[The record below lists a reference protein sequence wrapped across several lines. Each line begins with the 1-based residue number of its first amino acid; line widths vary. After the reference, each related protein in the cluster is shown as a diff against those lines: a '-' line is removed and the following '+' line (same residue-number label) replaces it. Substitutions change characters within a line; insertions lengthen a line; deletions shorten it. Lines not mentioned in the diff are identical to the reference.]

1 VKLLMNE
8 IVVLHVS
15 DLHFGIEN
23 DKSEKTKYV
32 RLRQKEMIKSLV
44 NTIIGIVN
52 QSPDWKPNVIAISGD
67 IAWSGRKE
75 EYKLYKEYFVTP
87 ICQALNISDKYIIT
101 CPGNHDI
108 IRERAKRISRCSKN
122 VKEGD
127 SDVPDLN
134 REEIKEQSY
143 FFGEYVDELCE
154 GNSDNVCKSVTFEEW
169 PWATFLTLNSAWDCR
184 NDDDEGRLRVGLP
197 ILEDLIEKTPEGN
210 CVITLF
216 HHPHTEIEDVVEKK
230 DDFSHHTV
238 LNTIKRQWLH
248 VSEREPDV
256 IGGRTF
262 ATYVEEKST
271 YILNGHIH
279 RETEPQKIGK
289 AVRLISGTIYS
300 NDTPRYHCRLLK
312 VSNNGEPSYRD
323 IRHTIGDRSENWE
336 VTMPKYFQFEH
347 AFSIIVRKTEQKEK
361 ERRIGQRLEAASK
374 KYEED
379 HDFEKYQQVIYE
391 ITRELLH
398 ATITAR
404 DVLNQENSVMSEKN
418 MELEDVHVYTLK
430 NGGEV

>member
-1 VKLLMNE
+1 MSE
-8 IVVLHVS
+8 MVVLHVS

-44 NTIIGIVN
+44 NTIIDIVN

-67 IAWSGRKE
+67 IAWSGKKE
-75 EYKLYKEYFVTP
+75 EYQLYKDYFVTP
-87 ICQALNISDKYIIT
+87 ISEALGISDKYIIT

-108 IRERAKRISRCSKN
+108 IRERAKRISRYQKD
-122 VKEGD
+122 VKGRD

-134 REEIKEQSY
+134 REEIKAQAY
-143 FFGEYVDELCE
+143 FFGEYVNELCE
-154 GNSDNVCKSVTFEEW
+154 RDPYGVCKSVTFEEW
-169 PWATFLTLNSAWDCR
+169 PWVTFLTLNSAWDCR
-184 NDDDEGRLRVGLP
+184 SNDDEGRLRVGLP
-197 ILEDLIEKTPEGN
+197 ILEDLIDKTPEDN
-210 CVITLF
+210 CIITLF
-216 HHPHTEIEDVVEKK
+216 HHPHTEIEDVIERI
-230 DDFSHHTV
+230 DDFSHQRV

-256 IGGRTF
+256 IGERTF
-262 ATYVEEKST
+262 ASYVEEKST

-289 AVRLISGTIYS
+289 SIRLISGTIYS

-312 VSNNGEPSYRD
+312 VSNNRDPLYRD
-323 IRHTIGDRSENWE
+323 IRKRIGDMDEKWE
-336 VTMPKYFQFEH
+336 VTMPKRFQFEH
-347 AFSIIVRKTEQKEK
+347 IFSIIRKKTEQREK
-361 ERRIGQRLEAASK
+361 DILLGQRLKDAKK
-374 KYEED
+374 KYEEE
-379 HDFEKYQQVIYE
+379 HDIEQYHQLIEE

-398 ATITAR
+398 ETIAAS
-404 DVLNQENSVMSEKN
+404 DVLNQENSVVSEKT